1 MKLKKNYLT
10 SDEVNE
16 IVNELVKHESAT
28 EREIIRIAMIYQ
40 FVVEDAEHFETANEY
55 YDLYCSQN
63 DIDFDLDLTNGY
75 TVKNLLMEELSVDK
89 AIKDFLKDLGKKV
102 NTFNIED
109 VINQLETTKGML
121 SSATN

>member
-10 SDEVNE
+10 SDEVTE

-40 FVVEDAEHFETANEY
+40 FVIEDAEQFETANEY

-75 TVKNLLMEELSVDK
+75 IVKNLLKEELSVDK

-102 NTFNIED
+102 ETFNIED
-109 VINQLETTKGML
+109 VIKQLDATKGML